1 MMALSELTLMQ
12 QLAIWALPVIFAIT
26 LHEAAHGW
34 MAEKLGDKT
43 ARMLGRVT
51 LNPIKHIDPIGTI
64 LVPGLLFFFGGFLFG
79 WAKAVPV
86 TMHNLRNPKRDMAW
100 VALAGPIANLIM
112 AILWAIVLKVGYI
125 LLEGSPDI
133 GRFMIYSGIDGVS
146 INIILMVLNLLP
158 IPPLD
163 GSRILSAFLPRK
175 WAWQYNKIE
184 PFGLFILFGLL
195 ILGFLGP
202 LLMGPYGFFQTLLY
216 SIVGVI

>member
-1 MMALSELTLMQ
+1 MIAMSELTLMQ

-34 MAEKLGDKT
+34 MAEKRGDKT

-64 LVPGLLFFFGGFLFG
+64 LVPGLLFLFGGFIFG

-100 VALAGPIANLIM
+100 VALAGPMANLLM
-112 AILWAIVLKVGYI
+112 AMMWVVILRLGYE
-125 LLEGSPDI
+125 LLDTVPQI
-133 GRFMIYSGIDGVS
+133 GQFMIYSGIAGVS

-195 ILGFLGP
+195 FLGFLGP
-202 LLMGPYGFFQTLLY
+202 LLMGPYSFLRTLLY
-216 SIVGVI
+216 TLAGVL

>member
-1 MMALSELTLMQ
+1 MIPLAELTLLQ
-12 QLAIWALPVIFAIT
+12 KLSIWALPVIFAIT

-64 LVPGLLFFFGGFLFG
+64 LVPGLLLFFGGFLFG

-86 TMHNLRNPKRDMAW
+86 TMQNLRNPRVDMAW
-100 VALAGPIANLIM
+100 VALAGPTANLIM
-112 AILWAIVLKVGYI
+112 AVLWALVLKAGYM
-125 LLEGSPDI
+125 LLASSPEI
-133 GRFMIYSGIDGVS
+133 GQFMIYSGIAGVS
-146 INIILMVLNLLP
+146 INIILLVLNLLP

-175 WAWQYNKIE
+175 LAWQYNKLE
-184 PFGLFILFGLL
+184 PYGLFILLGLL
-195 ILGFLGP
+195 FFGVLGP
-202 LLMGPYGFFQTLLY
+202 MLMGPYAFLQQLLFNL
-216 SIVGVI
+216 VGVM

>member
-1 MMALSELTLMQ
+1 MIPLAELTLLQ
-12 QLAIWALPVIFAIT
+12 KLSIWTLPVIFAIT

-64 LVPGLLFFFGGFLFG
+64 LVPGLLLFFGGFLFG

-86 TMHNLRNPKRDMAW
+86 TMQNLRNPRVDMAW
-100 VALAGPIANLIM
+100 VALAGPTANLIM
-112 AILWAIVLKVGYI
+112 AVLWALVLKAGYM
-125 LLEGSPDI
+125 LLASSPEI
-133 GRFMIYSGIDGVS
+133 GQFMIYSGIAGVS
-146 INIILMVLNLLP
+146 INIILLVLNLLP

-175 WAWQYNKIE
+175 LAWQYNKVE
-184 PFGLFILFGLL
+184 PYGLFILLGLL
-195 ILGFLGP
+195 FFGVLGP
-202 LLMGPYGFFQTLLY
+202 MLMGPYAFLQQLLFNL
-216 SIVGVI
+216 VGVL

>member
-112 AILWAIVLKVGYI
+112 AILWAIVLKVGYL

-133 GRFMIYSGIDGVS
+133 GRFMIYSGIAGVS